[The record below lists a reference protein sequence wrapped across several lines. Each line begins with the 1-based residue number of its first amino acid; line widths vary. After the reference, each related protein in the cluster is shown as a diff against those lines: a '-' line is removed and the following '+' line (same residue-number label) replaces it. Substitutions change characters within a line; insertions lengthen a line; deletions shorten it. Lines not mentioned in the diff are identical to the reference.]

1 MRGVWKMKARRCAC
15 VLRARCPTM
24 RLATTAATVLGGACL
39 MSESRFRGTDRY
51 VATDDLMMAVNAAV
65 VLGRP
70 LLVKGEPGTGK
81 TQLAE
86 EVALALQRPLLQ

>member
-1 MRGVWKMKARRCAC
+1 MTQKF
-15 VLRARCPTM
+15 T
-24 RLATTAATVLGGACL
+24 
-39 MSESRFRGTDRY
+39 GTERY

-65 VLGRP
+65 TLARP

-86 EVALALQRPLLQ
+86 EVAAARLTPSVRGSRRRGRAA